1 MSGLFRIIAALLELA
16 CFWTQKKHSDENEKL
31 EDVERIQQDATN
43 GDEQA
48 VQSQFVRWRTAARI
62 RRDKRL

>member
-1 MSGLFRIIAALLELA
+1 MSGLLRIIAAIFELL
-16 CFWTQKKHSDENEKL
+16 CFWTQKKHSEQNERL
-31 EDVERIQQDATN
+31 EQVEKIQQDATN

-48 VQSQFVRWRTAARI
+48 VQSMFARWRTAARV